1 MVFWICLCYILY
13 YCSKVRKLRLIMR
26 KDDPVMTNLLRKQL
40 QFDRI
45 RYWPIFFAPGGWAQ
59 IIFGLIMGIWLRLL
73 NSVGLRKPISYTRSV
88 VHTDLGDAILH
99 WVKPPAGSAK
109 KPVVV
114 IFPSLTGR
122 HHQPVVKGAV
132 DQLFASNY
140 EVVVYNRR
148 GHENESLNFSIIGDP
163 SVTEKVLAHIA
174 KERPERGLFL
184 LGFSAGTG
192 AICRYIQDMAMGKC
206 RNQHNVLFS
215 CMISPGYTSDF
226 DAEANVW
233 VLGQCIPIMNDMFLS
248 AIHDAEAPEV
258 VMKLQ
263 NCNDLREWIE
273 IAAQLSGYG
282 NVDSYREKCCPGYP
296 WPYITAAPDA
306 EVDEM
311 KYFPSVVFSSRDDI
325 VFPWAVVKKYE
336 HIFRKMHSIALIDT
350 DHGSHC
356 MYLDNQ
362 AKNWAVQMSILI
374 FNQITEQKQSSCTVE
389 MDWSRITFSE
399 C

>member
-1 MVFWICLCYILY
+1 MH
-13 YCSKVRKLRLIMR
+13 
-26 KDDPVMTNLLRKQL
+26 KDDPLMSKLLLKQL

-59 IIFGLIMGIWLRLL
+59 IIFGLCMAMKLRLF
-73 NSVGLRKPISYTRSV
+73 NSIGLQKPISYERSV

-99 WVKPPAGSAK
+99 WVKPPAGSAQ

-122 HHQPVVKGAV
+122 HHEPLVKGAV
-132 DQLFASNY
+132 DQLFASKY

-148 GHENESLNFSIIGDP
+148 GHENESLNFSVIGDP
-163 SVTEKVLAHIA
+163 NVTEQVLEHIA

-192 AICRYIQDMAMGKC
+192 AICRYIQDMAMGKIG
-206 RNQHNVLFS
+206 NKHGVLFS

-233 VLGQCIPIMNDMFLS
+233 LLGKCIPNMNEMFLS
-248 AIHDAEAPEV
+248 AIHNEKAPEV
-258 VMKLQ
+258 VTKLQ
-263 NCNDLREWIE
+263 NCTDLREWIE
-273 IAAQLSGYG
+273 IAAELSGYG
-282 NVDSYREKCCPGYP
+282 NVESYREICCPGYP
-296 WPYITAAPDA
+296 WPEVGAATAA
-306 EVDEM
+306 EIDEM
-311 KYFPSVVFSSRDDI
+311 KYFPSVVFSSRDDV

-336 HIFRKMHSIALIDT
+336 HIFHKMHSTALIDT

-362 AKNWAVQMSILI
+362 AKNWAVKMSIMI
-374 FNQITEQKQSSCTVE
+374 FDEITEENYSSSGIEILSSSNLMVE
-389 MDWSRITFSE
+389 
-399 C
+399 

>member
-1 MVFWICLCYILY
+1 MT
-13 YCSKVRKLRLIMR
+13 KL
-26 KDDPVMTNLLRKQL
+26 LLEQL

-45 RYWPIFFAPGGWAQ
+45 RYWPMYFAPGGWAQ
-59 IIFGLIMGIWLRLL
+59 IIFGLLIGIKLRLL
-73 NSVGLRKPISYTRSV
+73 NSIGLQKPISYERSV

-122 HHQPVVKGAV
+122 HNEPLHKGAV

-140 EVVVYNRR
+140 EVVIYNRR
-148 GHENESLNFSIIGDP
+148 CHENESLNFSIVGDP
-163 SVTEKVLAHIA
+163 YVTEKVLAQIA
-174 KERPERGLFL
+174 KERPGRGLLL

-206 RNQHNVLFS
+206 RNQHGVLFS

-233 VLGQCIPIMNDMFLS
+233 VLNTCIPNMNEMFLS
-248 AIHDAEAPEV
+248 AIHDAKAPEV

-263 NCNDLREWIE
+263 NCTDLKEWIE
-273 IAAQLSGYG
+273 IAAEFSGYG
-282 NVDSYREKCCPGYP
+282 NVESYREKCCPGYP
-296 WPYITAAPDA
+296 WPYINAATDA

-311 KYFPSVVFSSRDDI
+311 KYFPSVVFSSKDDV

-336 HIFRKMHSIALIDT
+336 YIFRKMHSIALIDT

-356 MYLDNQ
+356 WYFDNQ
-362 AKNWAVQMSILI
+362 MKNWAVQKSILI
-374 FNQITEQKQSSCTVE
+374 FNRITEQKYSSSKAE
-389 MDWSRITFSE
+389 MDWGPTFNE
-399 C
+399 V